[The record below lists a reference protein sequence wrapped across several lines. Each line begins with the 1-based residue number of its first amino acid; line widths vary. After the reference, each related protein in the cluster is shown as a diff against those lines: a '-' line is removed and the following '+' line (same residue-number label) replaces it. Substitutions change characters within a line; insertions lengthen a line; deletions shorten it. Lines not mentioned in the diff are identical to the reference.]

1 VIIASA
7 FRPGQAAAQA
17 TRSIPI
23 VLVTCDPHQWLVNS
37 LAKPG
42 GNVTGQTCMSAE
54 MSPKKLQLLLQAA
67 PGIRR
72 VALVYN
78 PEDPGPA
85 LALKLC
91 QDAAND
97 LGVAVL
103 PFPIRSTDEFAEV
116 TSRIDRAHVDG
127 LFVYPDSVTAR
138 ARSLFVQFA
147 NLRHLPLLGG
157 FKPWAQ
163 DGALLSYGASLPE
176 MARRAMRQVD
186 RILKDGAKPGDLPI
200 EQPTHF
206 ELVINLKTA
215 RALGITI
222 PKSLLLR
229 ADEVIE

>member
-1 VIIASA
+1 MSEAARAALMDSMA
-7 FRPGQAAAQA
+7 AALEHNSPDFRTWMQAAQA
-17 TRSIPI
+17 
-23 VLVTCDPHQWLVNS
+23 
-37 LAKPG
+37 
-42 GNVTGQTCMSAE
+42 
-54 MSPKKLQLLLQAA
+54 
-67 PGIRR
+67 
-72 VALVYN
+72 
-78 PEDPGPA
+78 
-85 LALKLC
+85 LKMLRC
-91 QDAAND
+91 A
-97 LGVAVL
+97 
-103 PFPIRSTDEFAEV
+103 
-116 TSRIDRAHVDG
+116 RIDRAHVDG

-176 MARRAMRQVD
+176 MARREMRQVD
-186 RILKDGAKPGDLPI
+186 RILKDGAKPGELPI

-222 PKSLLLR
+222 PQSLLLR